1 MGNGIAGRG
10 NNLGKGLGAGLGL
23 GSMVTHHPA
32 TSIPQLCITPQVG
45 FIDYIAHPLWETWAD
60 LVHPD
65 AQDLLDTL
73 EDNREWYQ
81 SKIPR
86 SPVDPTSPKQGDP
99 DRFQFQ
105 LTLQEAEEEEGEEE
119 GALGGKASE
128 SPDTELL
135 SPEASPDPG
144 ALYLDNQRT
153 MGKPC
158 VDHEGNVMA
167 EPLGT

>member
-1 MGNGIAGRG
+1 MAFQAEG
-10 NNLGKGLGAGLGL
+10 NNLGKGLPGLGL
-23 GSMVTHHPA
+23 GSTVTHHSA
-32 TSIPQLCITPQVG
+32 TSTPSTLYYPQVG

-86 SPVDPTSPKQGDP
+86 SPEDPTSPKQGSP

-105 LTLQEAEEEEGEEE
+105 LPLEEAEEEEEEE
-119 GALGGKASE
+119 EEALDGEASK

-135 SPEASPDPG
+135 SSEASPDPG
-144 ALYLDNQRT
+144 APHLDYQRT
-153 MGKPC
+153 VGKPC
-158 VDHEGNVMA
+158 TDHEGNAVA

>member
-1 MGNGIAGRG
+1 MAFQAEG
-10 NNLGKGLGAGLGL
+10 NNLGKGLPGLGL
-23 GSMVTHHPA
+23 GFTVTHRSAASTPSTLHY
-32 TSIPQLCITPQVG
+32 PQVG

-86 SPVDPTSPKQGDP
+86 SPEDPTSPKQGSP

-105 LTLQEAEEEEGEEE
+105 LTLEEAEEEEEALDGE
-119 GALGGKASE
+119 ASK
-128 SPDTELL
+128 SPDSELL
-135 SPEASPDPG
+135 PSEASPDPG
-144 ALYLDNQRT
+144 APHLDYQRT
-153 MGKPC
+153 VGEPC
-158 VDHEGNVMA
+158 MDHEGIVMA

>member
-1 MGNGIAGRG
+1 M
-10 NNLGKGLGAGLGL
+10 
-23 GSMVTHHPA
+23 
-32 TSIPQLCITPQVG
+32 G

-86 SPVDPTSPKQGDP
+86 SPVDLTSPGQGGA
-99 DRFQFQ
+99 DRFQFG
-105 LTLQEAEEEEGEEE
+105 LTLEEAEEEEEEE
-119 GALGGKASE
+119 GTTLDTEVSE
-128 SPDTELL
+128 SPDNELL
-135 SPEASPDPG
+135 VPEASPDPG
-144 ALYLDNQRT
+144 ALALDNQRPV
-153 MGKPC
+153 GKPC
-158 VDHEGNVMA
+158 MDHEANVMA

>member
-1 MGNGIAGRG
+1 
-10 NNLGKGLGAGLGL
+10 
-23 GSMVTHHPA
+23 MVTHSTLPLP
-32 TSIPQLCITPQVG
+32 PQPCVTPQVG

-86 SPVDPTSPKQGDP
+86 SPLDTAIPEQGGH
-99 DRFQFQ
+99 DRFQFE
-105 LTLQEAEEEEGEEE
+105 LTLEEAEEEEEEEEEE
-119 GALGGKASE
+119 GESMLAQEASE

-135 SPEASPDPG
+135 SPEASTDPE
-144 ALYLDNQRT
+144 ALCLDNQRT

-158 VDHEGNVMA
+158 VDHQGNVAA
-167 EPLGT
+167 ESCGT

>member
-1 MGNGIAGRG
+1 M
-10 NNLGKGLGAGLGL
+10 
-23 GSMVTHHPA
+23 
-32 TSIPQLCITPQVG
+32 G

-86 SPVDPTSPKQGDP
+86 SPVDPTNIERGGP
-99 DRFQFQ
+99 DRFQFE
-105 LTLQEAEEEEGEEE
+105 LTLEEAEEEEEEE
-119 GALGGKASE
+119 RILDQGTLE

-135 SPEASPDPG
+135 SSEARPDPG
-144 ALYLDNQRT
+144 ALYLDSHRT
-153 MGKPC
+153 VGKPC
-158 VDHEGNVMA
+158 VDHEGNAMT
-167 EPLGT
+167 EPFGT